1 MIDLYLTPPI
11 TSKCFILS
19 ANQQYVVS
27 PGKTTRGG
35 ISFWVWQDG
44 YHMGQTGF
52 ILTTL
57 GLTDIKKLYHKKKES
72 LQTNE

>member
-1 MIDLYLTPPI
+1 
-11 TSKCFILS
+11 
-19 ANQQYVVS
+19 
-27 PGKTTRGG
+27 
-35 ISFWVWQDG
+35 
-44 YHMGQTGF
+44 MGQTGF